1 MGITGLLPFLEKA
14 SKKSHLSE
22 FRGCTV
28 AIDSYCW
35 LHKGAFGCAD
45 KLAQGIDTDL
55 HIQYCL
61 KYINLLISYQIKPIL
76 VFDGKHLAAKELTE
90 VKRREARKNAKKRAQ
105 ELLKLG
111 KGYEAR
117 SFLRRCVDITHEMAL
132 NLMKECRKRNIDCI
146 VAPYEADAQLAFL
159 NVNNIAHIVITEDSD
174 LTLFG
179 CTKILFKLDLNG
191 NGTLV
196 DSTKFHLAMEIRP
209 ERYTFDKF
217 RYMCI
222 LSGCDYLDSLP
233 GIGLAKACKFIKLT
247 EDPDI
252 YRALL
257 RIPGYLNMKN
267 LVVTEEYR
275 EGFMMADATFRHMFV
290 YNPMKRKMMPLT
302 DPREAGTD
310 IKYCFNAGEK
320 LDDDIAFQLALGN
333 LDPFSMKTVDKWNP
347 DSTLSFQTS
356 NSIWSKRFIPKKA
369 PVTVDAK
376 KVNFPSTF
384 GKSLSVDSFKLVKK
398 ISKDEIE
405 NADEGVSVA
414 DLSKIYR
421 KPTKTDDVPY
431 IEVEESQLIEPP
443 TNNQNIT
450 NTTPKKS
457 RNPFAKTNDDDP
469 CEESPKKLFEQNPE
483 ITSPVFKMK
492 LTKNTSLIKTVTS
505 PQKSGKRKRLSKFDS
520 TSEPT
525 GSVVSKFFKGDS
537 KEDDEVFDDSKK
549 STSVD
554 EISEKSGKSTDLNQS
569 DEVFEN
575 TRSTRSSSRN
585 SLDTSTSKLDE
596 SDKELDMEA
605 IKSQLVNKYTRIKK
619 SQSVSLPVYHSSFK
633 NDKCTRE
640 IFKGLVNESFID
652 KTNVVDTEYKNPVV
666 AEEDMSDVVLITDD
680 DEDTST
686 TTLSQPLSNLA
697 VSQILKKSFSE
708 KVTFVKPDA
717 KKTMCKRP
725 GLSKN
730 KNSTTSSGQSRL
742 SMFGFTKK

>member
-302 DPREAGTD
+302 DPTEAGTD

-333 LDPFSMKTVDKWNP
+333 LDPFSMKTVDHWNP

-384 GKSLSVDSFKLVKK
+384 GKSLSVDS
-398 ISKDEIE
+398 
-405 NADEGVSVA
+405 VSVA

-450 NTTPKKS
+450 NTNPKKS
-457 RNPFAKTNDDDP
+457 EIPFAKTNDDD
-469 CEESPKKLFEQNPE
+469 Q
-483 ITSPVFKMK
+483 
-492 LTKNTSLIKTVTS
+492 
-505 PQKSGKRKRLSKFDS
+505 
-520 TSEPT
+520 
-525 GSVVSKFFKGDS
+525 
-537 KEDDEVFDDSKK
+537 VFDDSKK
-549 STSVD
+549 STSVI
-554 EISEKSGKSTDLNQS
+554 EISEEREKSTDLDQS

-575 TRSTRSSSRN
+575 TRTTRSSSRN

-605 IKSQLVNKYTRIKK
+605 IKSHLVNKYTRIKK

-633 NDKCTRE
+633 SDKCNRE

-666 AEEDMSDVVLITDD
+666 AEEDTSDIVLITDD